1 MIEGIHDGEK
11 CNIHVIV
18 TTSDYRQFHTSRN
31 VKQSKELQGFSD
43 EGEA

>member
-1 MIEGIHDGEK
+1 MTEGIHDGEK
-11 CNIHVIV
+11 CNIIV
-18 TTSDYRQFHTSRN
+18 TPSDHRQFHTSRN

>member
-1 MIEGIHDGEK
+1 MTEGIHDGEK
-11 CNIHVIV
+11 CDIIV
-18 TTSDYRQFHTSRN
+18 TLSDYRQFHTPRN

>member
-1 MIEGIHDGEK
+1 MTEGIHDGEK
-11 CNIHVIV
+11 CNIIV
-18 TTSDYRQFHTSRN
+18 TPSDHRQFHTFRN